1 MRLHF
6 VPVTVEAFLAEW
18 FPPPAG
24 VSDESIPD
32 FQGAFKTMVANVAEE
47 QMYKAFI
54 KCVEARGL
62 CPNLTLRET
71 PHRAE
76 SSDPKGIKVD
86 LCIFEE
92 NHVYGAGKENTQD
105 WGNQVMHGEFKNL
118 KGATGG
124 DPFDDTRSTPPLND
138 DDPFFESAAISR
150 RDARGQIVS
159 YAAELAL
166 RQHRVFF
173 FTFMILGFEARLI
186 RWDRAGT
193 IVTNR
198 FNYQTRPEL
207 AIFLWRFSQS
217 PLKRGYDPTATRIPF
232 DNPLVKEAIRNQLD
246 ERKDYVRKMF
256 ENDVREGWPLYRLT
270 VGRPGTPSVTSGVL
284 GQGTLSTTI
293 DGQGPS
299 TTTVKQFI
307 VGRPHFRDGGIVG
320 RATRGYVAL
329 DVETKEFVWLKDVW
343 RIDGLHKEGDVIQEM
358 NDANIPHVPTLICHG
373 DVENQVTVTNTRWP
387 DSDEDTPNPTP
398 NPMRRFTHYRLVV
411 KEVGRPLAEFE
422 NGRELVGILS
432 DCLHA
437 HQDVYEKL
445 SILHRDVSDG
455 NILIVPGSGRD
466 EGEMFANRG
475 MLNDWDL
482 CKKISKG
489 EEGAG
494 SVLARALDRTGTWAF
509 MSAALLRDGKKPA
522 VLQDD
527 LESFF
532 HVLLFNAVKFLK
544 NSCQDIPGFITDF
557 FESYTLTKDRCLGG
571 RGKYD
576 AFEHNKLQ
584 YPVDEPPWTF
594 DSHPLKSLTT
604 TILSWF
610 HNHYKVQEARK
621 EALLAKQSDNSLQ
634 PNAVAQPFFIL
645 PEEEVEADEINAITL
660 AFAEKRAVFVAS
672 HHHVRAAFVK
682 CRGMEGWSDEKVA
695 DQSVTKTTKY
705 GRGVKRGSQYTIGD
719 GSPTSKL
726 SKTSQ
731 SVFSSRPPAAVRE
744 EEEEEG
750 GGGERECER
759 EERERE
765 RERAREEEED
775 EDE

>member
-32 FQGAFKTMVANVAEE
+32 FHGAFTTMVANVAEE

-86 LCIFEE
+86 LCVFEE
-92 NHVYGAGKENTQD
+92 SHVYGAGKENTQD

-118 KGATGG
+118 KGATSG
-124 DPFDDTRSTPPLND
+124 DPFDDTRATAPPKP
-138 DDPFFESAAISR
+138 DDPFSPFESGALSR

-207 AIFLWRFSQS
+207 AIFLWRFSQLS
-217 PLKRGYDPTATRIPF
+217 PLDRGYDPTATRISF
-232 DNPLVKEAIRNQLD
+232 EDPLVKQAITNQLD

-256 ENDVREGWPLYRLT
+256 QEDIREGWPLYQLT
-270 VGRPGTPSVTSGVL
+270 VGRAADTGP
-284 GQGTLSTTI
+284 STTI

-299 TTTVKQFI
+299 TTIVKKFI
-307 VGRPHFRDGGIVG
+307 VGRPHFRDGGVVG

-329 DVETKEFVWLKDVW
+329 NVETKEFVWLKDVW

-358 NDANIPHVPTLICHG
+358 NEANIPHVPTLVCHG
-373 DVENQVTVTNTRWP
+373 DVEDQKTRTNTRWP
-387 DSDEDTPNPTP
+387 HKDPPP
-398 NPMRRFTHYRLVV
+398 NPMRGFTHYRLVV

-422 NGRELVGILS
+422 NGRDLVGILS
-432 DCLHA
+432 DCLLA
-437 HQDVYEKL
+437 HQGAYEKL

-455 NILIVPGSGRD
+455 NILIIPGSGRD
-466 EGEMFANRG
+466 EGEGIVNRG

-489 EEGAG
+489 KEGAG
-494 SVLARALDRTGTWAF
+494 SVLARARDRTGTWAF
-509 MSAALLRDGKKPA
+509 MSAGLLQDGTKPA
-522 VLQDD
+522 LLQDD

-532 HVLLFNAVKFLK
+532 HVLLFNGVKFLK
-544 NSCQDIPGFITDF
+544 NNCQDVPGFISHF
-557 FESYTLTKDRCLGG
+557 FESYSYQGEVCVGG
-571 RGKYD
+571 QSKQTAFTANKLVYPVKAPAL
-576 AFEHNKLQ
+576 AFESTPLNTLITMLLGWFHTYYEVEDDRTKARQQLAAEQ
-584 YPVDEPPWTF
+584 PD
-594 DSHPLKSLTT
+594 HPLSPT
-604 TILSWF
+604 S
-610 HNHYKVQEARK
+610 ASGP
-621 EALLAKQSDNSLQ
+621 LLN
-634 PNAVAQPFFIL
+634 L
-645 PEEEVEADEINAITL
+645 PEEEIRMLAAVKEFHAKTFAINEKLAL
-660 AFAEKRAVFVAS
+660 VNLASHLRANEAFAA
-672 HHHVRAAFVK
+672 
-682 CRGMEGWSDEKVA
+682 CRKLQGWVDDKVA
-695 DQSVTKTTKY
+695 DQSVYKTTGS

-719 GSPTSKL
+719 GSPTGKL
-726 SKTSQ
+726 SKRSQ
-731 SVFSSRPPAAVRE
+731 SIFSSRPEAAVRE
-744 EEEEEG
+744 EEEED
-750 GGGERECER
+750 
-759 EERERE
+759 EEREQE
-765 RERAREEEED
+765 RERARARAPEEEEEED
-775 EDE
+775 E